1 MSNSLNVTR
10 LLTNKRALGESR
22 IDTVEMPLPLQDGE
36 VVLKIDRVAV
46 TTNNITYAA
55 FGEAMQYWE
64 FFPTGEPEWG
74 HMPTWG
80 FADVVMSNAEG
91 VEIGERFYGY
101 YPLASH
107 IKMKAVRV
115 KSRGFY
121 DGSEHRL
128 SLTSA
133 YNQYMRCSADPAY
146 RRAMENYQMLVR
158 PLFITSFMG
167 ADFLQDNGFF
177 GARQIVVSSASS
189 KTAYGTAFCL
199 MEKHDVRLVGLTST
213 ANRPFVESLGCYD
226 ESTTYENIGRL
237 AADVPTLYLD
247 FSGNE
252 DLRANI
258 HHHFTDSLV
267 YDCFAGSAQ
276 NTSFLRDTG
285 LPGPKPEFYFAPVQI
300 RKRNSDWGH
309 DIVNQRFNA
318 AQLDFIEWVSDER
331 HLRMQIAESIGYEQA
346 QSLIRNM
353 HDGRVDPQIG
363 HVVSLAWLSGD
374 SLLASFSRLAQS

>member
-1 MSNSLNVTR
+1 MSNSLTVTR
-10 LLTNKRALGESR
+10 LLTNKRSLGESR
-22 IDTVEMPLPLQDGE
+22 IDTVEMPLTGAEGE
-36 VVLKIDRVAV
+36 VILKIDRVAV

-55 FGEAMQYWE
+55 FGDAMQYWG
-64 FFPTGEPEWG
+64 FFPTGEVDWG
-74 HMPTWG
+74 HMPVWG
-80 FADVVMSNAEG
+80 FADVIMSRAEG
-91 VEIGERFYGY
+91 VEVGERFYGY
-101 YPLASH
+101 FPLASH
-107 IKMKAVRV
+107 IKMKATRV

-133 YNQYMRCSADPAY
+133 YNQYMRCSTDPAY
-146 RRAMENYQMLVR
+146 RPAMENYQMLVR

-167 ADFLQDNGFF
+167 ADFLQDNNFF

-199 MEKHDVRLVGLTST
+199 KDQYDVRLVGLTSKGNQ
-213 ANRPFVESLGCYD
+213 AFVDGLGCYHQ
-226 ESTTYENIGRL
+226 SMAYEQIDRL
-237 AADVPTLYLD
+237 RADVPTLYLD

-252 DLRANI
+252 DLRAKI
-258 HHHFTDSLV
+258 HSHFADFLV

-309 DIVNQRFNA
+309 DVVNQRFNA
-318 AQLDFIEWVSDER
+318 AQLEFIEWASDER
-331 HLRMQIAESIGYEQA
+331 CPRMEIVESKGYEQA
-346 QSLIRNM
+346 RSLIKNL
-353 HDGRVDPQIG
+353 HDGWIDPQKG
-363 HVVSLAWLSGD
+363 HVV
-374 SLLASFSRLAQS
+374 LLASTK

>member
-1 MSNSLNVTR
+1 MSDSLTVTR
-10 LLTNKRALGESR
+10 LLTNKRTLGKSR
-22 IDTVEMPLPLQDGE
+22 IDTVEMPLPLQEGE
-36 VVLKIDRVAV
+36 VILKINRVAI

-55 FGEAMQYWE
+55 FGDAMQYWG
-64 FFPTGEPEWG
+64 FFPTADPDWG
-74 HMPTWG
+74 HMPAWG
-80 FADVVMSNAEG
+80 FADVIMSNAEG
-91 VEIGERFYGY
+91 VEVGERFYGY

-115 KSRGFY
+115 KRRGFY

-133 YNQYMRCSADPAY
+133 YNQYMRCGDDPAY
-146 RRAMENYQMLVR
+146 QAAMENYQMLVR

-167 ADFLQDNGFF
+167 ADFLQDNDFF

-199 MEKHDVRLVGLTST
+199 MGKHNVRLIGLTS
-213 ANRPFVESLGCYD
+213 AGNRVFVDGLGCYQ
-226 ESTTYENIGRL
+226 ESTTYEEVNRL
-237 AADVPTLYLD
+237 RSDVPTLYLD
-247 FSGNE
+247 FSGSE
-252 DLRANI
+252 ELRAKI
-258 HHHFTDSLV
+258 HHHFAASLV

-300 RKRNSDWGH
+300 RKRNNDWGH

-318 AQLDFIEWVSDER
+318 AQLDFIRWVSDESN
-331 HLRMQIAESIGYEQA
+331 LRMEVVESSGYEQA
-346 QSLIRNM
+346 QRLIKNL
-353 HDGRVDPQIG
+353 HDGWIDPHKG
-363 HVVSLAWLSGD
+363 HVVVLA
-374 SLLASFSRLAQS
+374 